1 MYIASWSGG
10 KDSCLAVKRALG
22 QGMKISHLIHFV
34 REPNLHG
41 VSPELIRIQASI
53 TGIDIVQKEV
63 PDGDFERHFKKTVK
77 SVGMPGLK
85 GMVFGDIYLEAHREW
100 IERVCNDLGIEAV
113 LPLWEEDTEAL
124 VSEFLDS
131 GFETMVVSG
140 KTDFIDKHWIGKKL
154 DRDFVGY
161 LKERGLDPC
170 GEDGEFHTF
179 VTGGPL
185 FKESINVT
193 GGSVFRKNG
202 HWFYGIEDYELT
214 KPPLAE

>member
-22 QGMKISHLIHFV
+22 RGMQISHLVHFI
-34 REPNLHG
+34 REDNLHG
-41 VSPELIRIQASI
+41 VSPELVRLQVSL
-53 TGIDIVQKEV
+53 TGMDIVQKEV
-63 PDGDFERHFKKTVK
+63 PDGDFESHFKKTVK
-77 SVGMPGLK
+77 SAAVSDLK

-113 LPLWEEDTEAL
+113 LPLWGEDTEEL
-124 VSEFLDS
+124 ISEFLDS
-131 GFETMVVSG
+131 GFETTVVSG
-140 KTDFIDKHWIGKKL
+140 KTEFIDKQWMGKKL
-154 DRDFVGY
+154 NRDFVGY
-161 LKERGLDPC
+161 LKARGLDPC

-202 HWFYGIEDYELT
+202 HWFFGIEDYELIQ
-214 KPPLAE
+214 PPLAV